1 MTKIIMFIKFTIALP
16 GSMKINQCVSTSYQ
30 IKMRSH
36 RHSCAPRCSCFNL
49 GDTELTIIQNK
60 PVVSTETREEDGK

>member
-1 MTKIIMFIKFTIALP
+1 
-16 GSMKINQCVSTSYQ
+16 
-30 IKMRSH
+30 MRSH
-36 RHSCAPRCSCFNL
+36 RRSCAPRCSCFNL